1 MNMNIQ
7 RDFQICISVP
17 WKIHFFEILK
27 LRSKIVIKE
36 RHENIVKLLFPTIC
50 IYHFHVW
57 KQFLKK
63 QYREVFREKGILKNF
78 TKFTGKHLCW
88 SLFFNIVAGLR
99 PTILLK
105 KRLQHRCFPVNFV
118 KFSRTPFFYRTPPV
132 AAFVFNSSGITG
144 V

>member
-17 WKIHFFEILK
+17 WKIRFFEILK

-105 KRLQHRCFPVNFV
+105 KRLQDRCFPVNFV
-118 KFSRTPFFYRTPPV
+118 KFSRTPFFYRTRPV
-132 AAFVFNSSGITG
+132 AASAFNSSGIT
-144 V
+144 VL